1 MWAASASG
9 SGELRHGGVSSPTG
23 RRRRRDEE
31 MRPDAGALVLVDHRQ
46 QEFRRRASR
55 VGGKS
60 AQNAHE
66 AGRLQAG
73 QLPRQRRALGAC
85 VEKPLAP
92 VVRALARLDETA
104 VEQLLEDAVEAL
116 LGDLENV
123 EQRRDGEAW
132 TPVDEMQHP
141 VVRAAEFIFLQQT
154 VRVLHEVSI
163 GEKKQLHHVENR
175 VVALRREIPRRRIA
189 AGAQGLGGGGIH
201 GRRLVHA
208 GSRSIS
214 VRAIEARSSSKIA
227 LKRRPCRD
235 DQWARGLR
243 QLY

>member
-1 MWAASASG
+1 M
-9 SGELRHGGVSSPTG
+9 RHGGVSSP
-23 RRRRRDEE
+23 
-31 MRPDAGALVLVDHRQ
+31 AGAAAAATRRCAPTLARSSWSIIASRNSVA
-46 QEFRRRASR
+46 ERRASGDSPLR
-55 VGGKS
+55 TRTKR
-60 AQNAHE
+60 ADC
-66 AGRLQAG
+66 
-73 QLPRQRRALGAC
+73 RRASSRASAAPLGL
-85 VEKPLAP
+85 VIEKPLAP

-175 VVALRREIPRRRIA
+175 VVALRREIR
-189 AGAQGLGGGGIH
+189 AG
-201 GRRLVHA
+201 
-208 GSRSIS
+208 GSPPERK
-214 VRAIEARSSSKIA
+214 ALAEAEFTGDASFT
-227 LKRRPCRD
+227 
-235 DQWARGLR
+235 RGLAPSASAPSR
-243 QLY
+243 REAPAKWRSNGDQAVTTGGRAGYVSYIDIFSSDS